1 MHETVFQHLTQAT
14 PLHSVLGTLAKA
26 TQARYPGIHVAF
38 WHANHE
44 QGQMQLLVAP
54 SLASVLEPWSGKIA
68 IGRDSLCCGRA
79 VYSGQPARIPS
90 VRQALSAHP
99 LAPQLLDHGVQ
110 SCQSNPLIA
119 LDGHVLGAV
128 SLLAESA
135 ELLANL
141 PIDVASTLVDYAQL
155 ALQRDNQA
163 PRNPTQLMTH
173 SWFADTLL
181 SALIDQLAGDM
192 SQWQRSSQFERMIAN
207 LATHFIKLPA
217 HAVDEGIRHALET
230 MGEFLGADRIV
241 ITLINDDRRTF
252 RTAYE
257 WCLDEHDEK
266 LNNQQNIFFDKLTW
280 AKTHIENTRT
290 FICGDADELPA
301 SASIEKGLLQRLG
314 VRSFALIPLLYG
326 EKSRGFMAIANRL
339 NAQPW
344 QKLDNSLFAIAG
356 TMLINA
362 IQRKHY
368 EELFQN
374 IEDNLREVNSMLM
387 RESRVDPLTQIA
399 NRRFFDDKLESEF
412 RRAMREHTCLAV
424 LFCDVDSFKT
434 YNDTY
439 GHLAGDQ
446 CLRSIAHALQHSF
459 QRASDLASR
468 YGGEEFAIIMPAT
481 RPDIA
486 AQMGE
491 KVRQAVADLNLAHR
505 TSQVTG
511 HVTISVGVASV
522 IPTPGDSPQHLIDAA
537 DRALYEAKALGRNR
551 VCIAKSGL

>member
-1 MHETVFQHLTQAT
+1 MHETVFQHLTQAM
-14 PLHSVLGTLAKA
+14 PLHAVLGTLASA
-26 TQARYPGIHVAF
+26 THARFPGIHVAF
-38 WHANHE
+38 WLANHE

-54 SLASVLEPWSGKIA
+54 SLSAVLEPWSGKIA
-68 IGRDSLCCGRA
+68 IARESLCCGRA

-90 VRQALSAHP
+90 VRQMIAEHP
-99 LAPQLLDHGVQ
+99 LAAQLLDAGVQ
-110 SCQSNPLIA
+110 SCASTPLIA
-119 LDGHVLGAV
+119 LDGHVLGSV
-128 SLLAESA
+128 SLMADDAEQLAT
-135 ELLANL
+135 L
-141 PIDVASTLVDYAQL
+141 PKDVGTTLVEYAQL

-163 PRNPTQLMTH
+163 PRNNASTLTP
-173 SWFADTLL
+173 SSFADAVL
-181 SALIDQLAGDM
+181 SALIDQVAGDM

-217 HAVDEGIRHALET
+217 HAVDEGIRHALQT

-257 WCLDEHDEK
+257 WCLDENDEK
-266 LNNQQNIFFDKLTW
+266 LNHQQNIFYDKLTW
-280 AKTHIENTRT
+280 ARTHIENTST

-301 SASIEKGLLQRLG
+301 TATVEKALLQRLG

-326 EKSRGFMAIANRL
+326 EKSRGFMAVANRL

-344 QKLDNSLFAIAG
+344 QKLDSSLFAIAG

-374 IEDNLREVNSMLM
+374 IEDNLREVNSMLV

-412 RRAMREHTCLAV
+412 RRAMREHTCLAL
-424 LFCDVDSFKT
+424 LFCDVDCFKT

-439 GHLAGDQ
+439 GHLAGDH
-446 CLRSIAHALQHSF
+446 CLRSIAQALQHSF
-459 QRASDLASR
+459 QRASDLAAR

-481 RPDIA
+481 RPEIA

-491 KVRQAVADLNLAHR
+491 KVRQAVAELNLAHR
-505 TSQVTG
+505 TSKVTG
-511 HVTISVGVASV
+511 HVTISVGVACV
-522 IPTPGDSPQHLIDAA
+522 IPAPGDSPQKLIDDA
-537 DRALYEAKALGRNR
+537 DQALYEAKALGRNR
-551 VCIAKSGL
+551 VCIAKSST